1 MLLHEFIKN
10 PQSVGSVLSSSP
22 QLGKR
27 MASYIDT
34 AADGWVIELGGGT
47 GSITHE
53 ILQRGVLDRQLLVF
67 EKSQAMASKLQ
78 CRFPG
83 LKIVPEDAARI
94 SFVRLEGLKIKAIV
108 SSLPLRSLP
117 QKDVLRIVKASA
129 EMLSVGAKVIQFTY
143 LFRSASP
150 WLDAGLRKVSS
161 EIVWGNFPPA
171 KIEVF
176 EKYDAIRRLKSP
188 ADVFQ

>member
-10 PQSVGSVLSSSP
+10 PQSIGSVLSSSP

-34 AADGWVIELGGGT
+34 AADGWVIEFGGGT

-53 ILQRGVLDRQLLVF
+53 ILQRGVSDRQLLVF
-67 EKSQAMASKLQ
+67 EKSQAMACRLQ
-78 CRFPG
+78 RRFPS
-83 LKIVPEDAARI
+83 LTIVPEDAARI
-94 SFVRLEGLKIKAIV
+94 SFVRLGGFKIKAIV

-117 QKDVLRIVKASA
+117 QKEVLRIVQAST
-129 EMLSVGAKVIQFTY
+129 EMLNVGAKVIQFTY

-150 WLDAGLRKVSS
+150 WLDAGMQKVSS

-176 EKYDAIRRLKSP
+176 QK
-188 ADVFQ
+188 

>member
-10 PQSVGSVLSSSP
+10 PQSVGAVLSSSP
-22 QLGKR
+22 ELGKR

-34 AADGWVIELGGGT
+34 AAEGWVIEFGGGT

-53 ILQRGVLDRQLLVF
+53 ILQRGVSERQLLVF
-67 EKSQAMASKLQ
+67 EKSPAMANKLQ
-78 CRFPG
+78 RRFSG

-94 SFVRLEGLKIKAIV
+94 SFVRLGGLRIKAIV

-117 QKDVLRIVKASA
+117 QNEVFGIVKASA

-143 LFRSASP
+143 LFGRASP
-150 WLDAGLRKVSS
+150 WLDTGMRKVSS
-161 EIVWGNFPPA
+161 EIVWANFPPA

-176 EKYDAIRRLKSP
+176 EKY
-188 ADVFQ
+188 